1 MSRTKKEI
9 KKGKPKGRANP
20 LGICMCSAC
29 KTGRVCVRKGKK
41 GEVEKIKHKFRTEWK
56 TNKRFKKGMY
66 TD

>member
-20 LGICMCSAC
+20 LGICMCVAC
-29 KTGRVCVRKGKK
+29 KTGRVRSRIGKSR
-41 GEVEKIKHKFRTEWK
+41 EVIKMCHKFRTEWK
-56 TNKRFKKGMY
+56 TNKKFKAGMF